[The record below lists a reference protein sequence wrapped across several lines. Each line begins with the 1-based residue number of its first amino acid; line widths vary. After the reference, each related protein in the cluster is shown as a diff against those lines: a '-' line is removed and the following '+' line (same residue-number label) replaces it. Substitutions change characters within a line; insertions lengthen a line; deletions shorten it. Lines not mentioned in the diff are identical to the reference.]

1 MTVLGV
7 DVLLAADALPSS
19 PWLATSRYEEPI
31 QRAGLVRHCPQAAA
45 YAVPLYQDALFA
57 EFRQMFFQ
65 KAEFFG
71 IRLRPIFLTAIV
83 LPPGRGLLRVHN
95 RHHLGKL
102 HLIG

>member
-1 MTVLGV
+1 
-7 DVLLAADALPSS
+7 
-19 PWLATSRYEEPI
+19 
-31 QRAGLVRHCPQAAA
+31 
-45 YAVPLYQDALFA
+45 
-57 EFRQMFFQ
+57 MFFQ

-83 LPPGRGLLRVHN
+83 LPPDRGLLRVHN